1 MRFKR
6 FFFGAY
12 VLPLFCFFCA
22 YLLFFSFFA
31 CVFIFLLF
39 FIIFFFLFFSSLGL
53 DWVLLFFFWDF
64 ETSHWITVRKDFDKV

>member
-22 YLLFFSFFA
+22 YLLCFSLFLHV
-31 CVFIFLLF
+31 CSFLLF
-39 FIIFFFLFFSSLGL
+39 FFLLLFSNLGL
-53 DWVLLFFFWDF
+53 DWVLLFFFRGF
-64 ETSHWITVRKDFDKV
+64 ETSHWITVKRDFDKV